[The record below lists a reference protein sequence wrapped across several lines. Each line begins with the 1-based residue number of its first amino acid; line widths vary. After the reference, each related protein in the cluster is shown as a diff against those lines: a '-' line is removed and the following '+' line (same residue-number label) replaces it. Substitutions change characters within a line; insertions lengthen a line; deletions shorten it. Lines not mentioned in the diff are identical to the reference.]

1 MKEAVNK
8 KHVLDFID
16 TELKSMQR
24 SIVATP
30 DTRAQLES
38 FAQANQGSSDM
49 VLMQMAIQFGYTI
62 ALQNLRLDIKNRPDS
77 KFV

>member
-30 DTRAQLES
+30 STRAQLES

-49 VLMQMAIQFGYTI
+49 VLMQMAIQFGYKM
-62 ALQNLRLDIKNRPDS
+62 ALQNLQLDIKNRPDS
-77 KFV
+77 KLV

>member
-1 MKEAVNK
+1 MKEAVNEK
-8 KHVLDFID
+8 QVLDLID

-38 FAQANQGSSDM
+38 FANANQGSSDM
-49 VLMQMAIQFGYTI
+49 VLMQSAIQFGYKM
-62 ALQNLRLDIKNRPDS
+62 ALQNLQLDIKNRPDS
-77 KFV
+77 KLV

>member
-30 DTRAQLES
+30 GTRAQLES

-49 VLMQMAIQFGYTI
+49 VLMQMAIQFGYKM
-62 ALQNLRLDIKNRPDS
+62 ALQNLQLDIKNRPDS
-77 KFV
+77 KLV